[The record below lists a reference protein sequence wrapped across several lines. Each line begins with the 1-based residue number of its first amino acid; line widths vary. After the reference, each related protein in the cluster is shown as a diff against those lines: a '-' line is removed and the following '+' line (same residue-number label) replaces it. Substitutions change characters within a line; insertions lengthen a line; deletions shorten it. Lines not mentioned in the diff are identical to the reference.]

1 LVVIFAGLIA
11 LSFIPLSMVLDHNG
25 QPDDMLVQEGVLDL
39 SEWDMERDARIR
51 LSGEWEFYWD
61 RLLMEERASGAML
74 RRLSPDAMVHVP
86 GLWNGMFIDGRPAP
100 AHGAA
105 SYRVVLRNLPQQG
118 TYALKKLNIRFSS
131 EIYVNGQRVISDGRV
146 SREAGAYEAGN
157 SPALAFF
164 PYEGGD
170 LEIVIQVSNYDYAN
184 SGIPLP
190 LLFGEPSSMLAADQL
205 AKGLELSALAVM
217 GALAIIF
224 FISYAGARFYGNR
237 DDALLLL
244 GFICVAYGIYNG
256 TVSERV
262 LSMLLPEMPFET
274 FYKLKDTVSTVCISV
289 MIFYF
294 YRLRNRTISGVST
307 ILMLSLTAAYAILV
321 VVTPIHFYIYISIF
335 IILSYA
341 LMILWFLYKTAA
353 LYVSSPPVERFGA
366 LLLYAA
372 FLCVALYC
380 VDISLFSISMKSNVW
395 SGQVY
400 IVLFSILVLFL
411 AVLRFF
417 EAYRTVQTMKNQ
429 LLRMNRIK
437 DDFLSNTSHELKTPL
452 HAIVNM
458 SHSLLKGA
466 EGPLSDGQARTLGIV
481 IGSGRRL
488 TELVDELLDYSKM
501 KYSDIPLYP
510 NAVDLKASVDSIL
523 RIHSFLLHGKP
534 VSLVNQVPD
543 DFPPLHADG
552 NRLIQILHNVVGNA
566 VKFTERGTV
575 SVAASIRE
583 GMAEIRVTDT
593 GIGIPPEQLERIF
606 LPFEQSGIRPHHK
619 SGTGLG
625 LSITR
630 KLVELHGG
638 TIRAESAPSQG
649 ASFIITL
656 SLAAADRPV
665 VAASHLQEAEPLVA
679 AAAADLAQTRYPI
692 VVHGARPEMILV
704 VDDDAA
710 NLQTMAS
717 LLKLEGYSYAL
728 VHRGGPALALLDRMP
743 EVHLAVVDIM
753 MPDMSG
759 YEVLLRLRER
769 FSPSELPVLMLT
781 AGNRADELQLS
792 LEGGANDIMAKPFQ
806 AEELLA
812 RVTSLTRLKMSVQ
825 EAKLAEIAFLR
836 SQINPHFLHNALNA
850 IAELC
855 VERPT
860 QAEEVTLQLSRYLRS
875 CVQFRQL
882 DSYTSL
888 AQELE
893 MVQAYVSIEQV
904 RFGSR
909 LQVVYEVD
917 ADLTMRIPPLLLQP
931 LVENA
936 IRHGLMSQVEGG
948 SVTLSIRRISETETQ
963 FMVQDNGAGMSQER
977 LADALRGEGA
987 AGGVGLWNIAG
998 RLRLL
1003 YGRSFRIVSE
1013 EGDGTVVT
1021 FELPTQLP
1029 TMEWGDL
1036 VDAHP
1041 IGRR

>member
-1 LVVIFAGLIA
+1 MVKRLLVVIFAGLIA
-11 LSFIPLSMVLDHNG
+11 VPFIPLSMVLDHSG

-39 SEWDMERDARIR
+39 SEWDMERAARIR
-51 LSGEWEFYWD
+51 LNGEWEFYWD
-61 RLLMEERASGAML
+61 RLLMEERASGAPAP
-74 RRLSPDAMVHVP
+74 RLSPDAMVDVP
-86 GLWNGMFIDGRPAP
+86 GQWNGTRIGGRTAP
-100 AHGAA
+100 AYGAA
-105 SYRVVLRNLPQQG
+105 SYRAVLRNLPQQG

-146 SREAGAYEAGN
+146 SREAEAYEAGN

-164 PYEGGD
+164 PYEGGE

-190 LLFGEPSSMLAADQL
+190 LLFGEPSAMLAADYL
-205 AKGLELSALAVM
+205 GKGLELSALAVM

-244 GFICVAYGIYNG
+244 GFICVAFGIYNG
-256 TVSERV
+256 MVSERV
-262 LSMLLPEMPFET
+262 ISMLLPQMTFET
-274 FYKLKDTVSTVCISV
+274 FYKLKDIVSTVCISLLT
-289 MIFYF
+289 FYF
-294 YRLRNRTISGVST
+294 YRLRNRTISG
-307 ILMLSLTAAYAILV
+307 SLTVLMMGMLAAYAILV
-321 VVTPIHFYIYISIF
+321 VFTPISFYLGISVFF
-335 IILSYA
+335 IGCYS
-341 LMILWFLYKTAA
+341 LMIGWFLYKTAV
-353 LYVSSPPVERFGA
+353 LYISSRPVERFGA
-366 LLLYAA
+366 LLQYTTV
-372 FLCVALYC
+372 LCVSLYC
-380 VDISLFSISMKSNVW
+380 VDISLFSISLKSNVW

-417 EAYRTVQTMKNQ
+417 EAYRTVQAMKNQ

-466 EGPLSDGQARTLGIV
+466 EGPLSDGQARTLGII

-501 KYSDIPLYP
+501 KYSDIPLYK
-510 NAVDLKASVDSIL
+510 NTVDLKASVDSIL

-534 VSLVNQVPD
+534 VSLVNQVPE

-566 VKFTERGTV
+566 VKFTERG
-575 SVAASIRE
+575 SVAIAASVRE
-583 GMAEIRVTDT
+583 GMAEVRVTDT
-593 GIGIPPEQLERIF
+593 GIGIPPDQLERIF
-606 LPFEQSGIRPHHK
+606 LPFEQSGVRPHHA

-638 TIRAESAPSQG
+638 TIRAQSAAGEG
-649 ASFIITL
+649 ACFVITL
-656 SLAAADRPV
+656 PLAAADRSV
-665 VAASHLQEAEPLVA
+665 VAESRQQEVEPLVA

-692 VVHGARPEMILV
+692 VAQGARPEMILV

-812 RVTSLTRLKMSVQ
+812 RVASLTRLKTSVQ
-825 EAKLAEIAFLR
+825 EAKAAEIAFLR

-855 VERPT
+855 VERPA

-904 RFGSR
+904 RFGPR
-909 LQVVYEVD
+909 LQVVYEID
-917 ADLTMRIPPLLLQP
+917 ADVTMRIPPLLLQP

-948 SVTLSIRRISETETQ
+948 SVTLSIRRILEEETRFT
-963 FMVQDNGAGMSQER
+963 VQDDGAGMSQEQ
-977 LADALRGEGA
+977 LAAALRAEGA
-987 AGGVGLWNIAG
+987 AGGVGLWNIAS

-1013 EGDGTVVT
+1013 EGSGTVVT
-1021 FELPTQLP
+1021 FELPMQLP
-1029 TMEWGDL
+1029 TIVRGE
-1036 VDAHP
+1036 
-1041 IGRR
+1041 GR